1 MTSSFNLRI
10 AEELYCKITEE
21 IFMLQDE
28 TKFLS
33 REMDKMEDTWVES
46 TPIMGCF
53 MTTLDVVNHIIK
65 EKQALRDECFKKI
78 KECRN
83 PGGDW
88 G

>member
-10 AEELYCKITEE
+10 AEDVYKKITEE

-33 REMDKMEDTWVES
+33 REMDTLEDTWVES

-53 MTTLDVVNHIIK
+53 MTTLDVVNHILK
-65 EKQALRDECFKKI
+65 EKQALRDECWKRI
-78 KECRN
+78 KECRS